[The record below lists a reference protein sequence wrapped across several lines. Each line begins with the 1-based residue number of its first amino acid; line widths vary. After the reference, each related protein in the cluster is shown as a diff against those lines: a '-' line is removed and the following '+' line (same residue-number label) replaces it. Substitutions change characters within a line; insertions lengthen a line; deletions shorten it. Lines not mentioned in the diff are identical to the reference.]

1 MISED
6 IRLSRLMY
14 AKAMEH
20 PELQDITQNLSITTF
35 RYVPQNPNNDE
46 TYLNKLNETLL
57 NALQESGKVFLSNA
71 VVRGK
76 YCLRAC
82 IVNFRTT
89 EKDIEEVIHVITV
102 EGKKAHEQLKASSLQ

>member
-1 MISED
+1 
-6 IRLSRLMY
+6 
-14 AKAMEH
+14 
-20 PELQDITQNLSITTF
+20 
-35 RYVPQNPNNDE
+35 
-46 TYLNKLNETLL
+46 
-57 NALQESGKVFLSNA
+57 LSNA

-89 EKDIEEVIHVITV
+89 EKDIEEVISVITV